1 MIQECDCSQP
11 RFVFPETVLR
21 ARHILIKP
29 NAGYAA
35 KPPVIVR
42 MTLLRALVDQLLALH
57 PDVRISIVEGVCTKT
72 AAARV
77 FDAVGLSALAGERV
91 TVLDAERLPLA
102 EFANRSSRPN
112 RFAALTAP
120 ALLDEV
126 DARISVAP
134 FKRTVLNDAPLIS
147 ASIKNLFGLLPRSR
161 YHGRSPHARGQ
172 LHLPNVHA
180 VIADV
185 YHTLG
190 ARFDFGVIDLHEK
203 YVSDDWRPDRGRAV
217 PVGIV
222 LAGDDLRQ
230 LDARAC
236 ECAGEPLCAY
246 QRELESA

>member
-1 MIQECDCSQP
+1 MVREHDASLP

-35 KPPVIVR
+35 QPPVIVR
-42 MTLLRALVDQLLALH
+42 MALLRTLADQLLARH
-57 PDVRISIVEGVCTKT
+57 RDMRISIVEGVCTGI
-72 AAARV
+72 AAERV
-77 FDAVGLSALAGERV
+77 FDAVGLTALASERV
-91 TVLDAERLPLA
+91 AVIDAERLPLA
-102 EFANRSSRPN
+102 EFANSAPRPN
-112 RFAALTAP
+112 RFAALAAP
-120 ALLDEV
+120 ALLNEV

-134 FKRTVLNDAPLIS
+134 FKRTVLNGTPLIS

-190 ARFDFGVIDLHEK
+190 VRFDFGVVDLHEK
-203 YVSDDWRPDRGRAV
+203 YVNDDWHPDRGKAV
-217 PVGIV
+217 PVGRV
-222 LAGDDLRQ
+222 LSGTDLRQ
-230 LDARAC
+230 LDAHAFRL
-236 ECAGEPLCAY
+236 AGEALCAY